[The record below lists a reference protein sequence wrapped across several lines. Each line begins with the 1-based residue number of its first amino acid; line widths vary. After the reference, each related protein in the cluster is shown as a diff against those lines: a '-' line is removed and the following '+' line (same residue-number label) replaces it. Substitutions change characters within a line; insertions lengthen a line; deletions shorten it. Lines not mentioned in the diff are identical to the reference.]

1 MRQEVTIMS
10 SNDDN
15 SVKRRDFLRGAGLA
29 AGAAAGA
36 AVLTVVEAPAVAEA
50 ASPAASGYRET
61 DHVRRVYQTA
71 RF

>member
-1 MRQEVTIMS
+1 MS

-36 AVLTVVEAPAVAEA
+36 AVLTVVEAPATA
-50 ASPAASGYRET
+50 AAASSPAASGYHET